1 MNLTNK
7 QYNMD
12 KSIHDELRNLRKEMA
27 RRIKWQELEIT
38 RLTNELKKQKNPI
51 PKLNPE
57 TYRKSILN

>member
-1 MNLTNK
+1 
-7 QYNMD
+7 MD

-27 RRIKWQELEIT
+27 RRIKWQELEII

-51 PKLNPE
+51 TKLNPE